1 MRSHIATLFLAMAVT
16 CCAFAG
22 AADPG
27 IRFDQFY
34 AGTGANVTFSPAAQA
49 LAGKRVRVEGYAAP
63 PYRAEAGF
71 FVLTRTRTH
80 ICPYCNAEPDWPMD
94 VVVVYPRGGVAGP
107 GGTSMVTVAGTL
119 EIGSKPDAE
128 SGLASRLRLTD
139 AVIEPA
145 PR

>member
-1 MRSHIATLFLAMAVT
+1 MRSLPTLLLAATLT
-16 CCAFAG
+16 CGFAR
-22 AADPG
+22 AADPSL
-27 IRFDQFY
+27 RFDQFY
-34 AGTGANVTFSPAAQA
+34 AGSGANMAFSPAAQT

-71 FVLTRTRTH
+71 FVLTRSPTH
-80 ICPYCNAEPDWPMD
+80 ICPYCSAEPDWPMD

-107 GGTSMVTVAGTL
+107 GGTALVTVTGTL

-128 SGLASRLRLTD
+128 SGLASQLRLVD

-145 PR
+145 RR